1 MTTTKVVAEKLT
13 AKEPTQLNGK
23 EQKNQNPPA
32 AESIPGI
39 VPLKKESPTFPIP
52 SIEARLKKLDELQ
65 ELAERRE
72 TVAEAIQN
80 LDDFY
85 IAPDGRGCNLKLQ
98 DSKGKTYAI
107 AHPSV
112 IGEMVSLAKTKLSAE
127 LTKIENSIVF
137 NI

>member
-1 MTTTKVVAEKLT
+1 MNTVKTVAEKT
-13 AKEPTQLNGK
+13 APKTTQLNGTETK
-23 EQKNQNPPA
+23 IATAKD
-32 AESIPGI
+32 AEKLPVI
-39 VPLKKESPTFPIP
+39 VPEKKQEATPALPT
-52 SIEARLKKLDELQ
+52 IEARLKKLDELQ

-72 TVAEAIQN
+72 TVATAIEN
-80 LDDFY
+80 LDEFY

-112 IGEMVSLAKTKLSAE
+112 IGEMVSLAKHKLSAE
-127 LTKIENSIVF
+127 LANIENSIVF

>member
-1 MTTTKVVAEKLT
+1 MNTVKTVAEKT
-13 AKEPTQLNGK
+13 APKTTQLNGTETK
-23 EQKNQNPPA
+23 ITTAKD
-32 AESIPGI
+32 AERLPVI
-39 VPLKKESPTFPIP
+39 VPEKRQDAMPALPT
-52 SIEARLKKLDELQ
+52 IEVRLKKLDELQ
-65 ELAERRE
+65 ELAARRE
-72 TVAEAIQN
+72 TVADAIQN
-80 LDDFY
+80 LDEFY

-127 LTKIENSIVF
+127 LTKIENSIIF